1 MWRRSLGRVLYEG
14 DGAGGSGGGTGGNTS
29 GGAGGGGNAGGS
41 GGGDRT
47 FTQADVDRLMGA
59 TRQEARDRAT
69 GELLKELGLENVDA
83 LKGLVTQHR
92 ERENAGKTEAE
103 KLKADLAE
111 RDKVLAT
118 LRQQNRD
125 LGLRQALAA
134 LTGDHAVADVNLAAD
149 ALLASGLV
157 EFNDDSSA
165 KDLQGA
171 VQKLVEKYP
180 LLKAAGTT
188 GSNTTGTTNSG
199 GTTNPARQGGNALT
213 REAIARMTPDE
224 INANWERVQAVL
236 SGK

>member
-1 MWRRSLGRVLYEG
+1 MWRRSFGRVLYEG
-14 DGAGGSGGGTGGNTS
+14 DGGAGGGTGGNTS
-29 GGAGGGGNAGGS
+29 GGAGGNTGGS
-41 GGGDRT
+41 SGSDRT
-47 FTQADVDRLMGA
+47 FTQAEVNQLMGT

-157 EFNDDSSA
+157 EFNDDSSP

-199 GTTNPARQGGNALT
+199 GTTNPARQGGNVLT
-213 REAIARMTPDE
+213 REAIERMSPDE
-224 INANWERVQAVL
+224 INANWDRVQAVL
-236 SGK
+236 SSK